1 MATQVFKTLPSPL
14 KWQTRCLACFP
25 DKTGFLLGSI
35 EGRVAVHH
43 VDDAVGV
50 TQGKNFTF
58 KCVSVHAIPVL
69 CVARSADIFFH
80 VMFHGRYDVT
90 TTCRLCGGRCV
101 SAKQCCSGTPP

>member
-1 MATQVFKTLPSPL
+1 
-14 KWQTRCLACFP
+14 
-25 DKTGFLLGSI
+25 
-35 EGRVAVHH
+35 
-43 VDDAVGV
+43 
-50 TQGKNFTF
+50 
-58 KCVSVHAIPVL
+58 VSVHAIPVL